1 MTITAP
7 GTFTWLPARGDS
19 TDVRPVP
26 VPHDM
31 EYAYC
36 GHALSVPLGCGD
48 GCYCGPQI
56 MSGSAA

>member
-1 MTITAP
+1 
-7 GTFTWLPARGDS
+7 
-19 TDVRPVP
+19 VP

-36 GHALSVPLGCGD
+36 GHALHVPVGCGD

-56 MSGSAA
+56 MSGRAA